1 MYIEHTNLEDNLHQI
16 LTNRVPTS
24 SSPSASEATAAL
36 LARVREAHSSASSTL
51 QQPVTQ
57 QATSLDS
64 NQALQNQQP
73 QHFNYNSAPNSYKF
87 SSEWLRRP
95 EPKLL
100 PLETL
105 AKSSDIAQQLR
116 KKLDSL
122 ESQTQKK
129 VDQVPQGPQQKA
141 VNGSGETEIEEEQYE
156 LLQVIDT
163 DQQTLQANNTI
174 SNVENNRQQEEVDN
188 IASTSHFVIEL
199 KEEPKIASKVTQPL
213 RQRIQVDEDEEFE
226 YIVTR
231 VPKRKSQETTASQVN
246 ICLCWFYLFKVLIS
260 SVILEIAIGFQINK
274 NCRIQ
279 CK

>member
-36 LARVREAHSSASSTL
+36 LARVREAHSSASSAL

-57 QATSLDS
+57 QATQLDS
-64 NQALQNQQP
+64 NHSLQNQQP
-73 QHFNYNSAPNSYKF
+73 QHFNYNSAPSSYKF
-87 SSEWLRRP
+87 PSEWSRRP

-116 KKLDSL
+116 KKLESL
-122 ESQTQKK
+122 DPQTQKK
-129 VDQVPQGPQQKA
+129 VDQVPQEEQQKA
-141 VNGSGETEIEEEQYE
+141 VNGSEEPEIEEEQYE

-163 DQQTLQANNTI
+163 EQPTLQTSNTI
-174 SNVENNRQQEEVDN
+174 GNVENSRQQEEVDN

-199 KEEPKIASKVTQPL
+199 KEKPKISSKVTQPL

-231 VPKRKSQETTASQVN
+231 VPKRKSQEIAASQVN
-246 ICLCWFYLFKVLIS
+246 FCLYWFYFFKVKILTFLIT
-260 SVILEIAIGFQINK
+260 SVIMEISIGF
-274 NCRIQ
+274 
-279 CK
+279 